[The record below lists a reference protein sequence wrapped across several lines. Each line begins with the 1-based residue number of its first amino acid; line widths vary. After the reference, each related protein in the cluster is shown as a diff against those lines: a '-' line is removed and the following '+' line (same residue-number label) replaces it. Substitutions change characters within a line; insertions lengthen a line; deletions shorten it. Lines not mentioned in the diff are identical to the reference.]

1 MLTAI
6 REKDGLK
13 VIIDGEYIGL
23 PEPLEFLKPAF
34 EDFAPHTSE
43 GEPEALFFYAYV
55 EPLGF
60 KIDIYAPPVDEPK
73 TVY

>member
-1 MLTAI
+1 MLTAV
-6 REKDGLK
+6 RKEDSLR
-13 VIIDGEYIGL
+13 VVIDGATIIL
-23 PEPLEFLKPAF
+23 PEPLSFLKAAF

>member
-1 MLTAI
+1 MLTAV
-6 REKDGLK
+6 RKEDSLR
-13 VIIDGEYIGL
+13 VVIDGATIIL
-23 PEPLEFLKPAF
+23 PEPLSFLKAAF

-43 GEPEALFFYAYV
+43 GEPEALFYYQFV

-60 KIDIYAPPVDEPK
+60 VLTQYAPPVDDPK